1 MNNSEFEIWLETV
14 SRRPLSAA
22 EQSQLEDFLSRH
34 PERRDTWNQ
43 EAALT
48 QLLVNLP
55 EPPLS
60 AGFTARVLEST
71 GLSSRSSRPAISW
84 FHWFPLP
91 RPALAFA
98 FGSLVLALGAIGFMV
113 HQERAQARLANS
125 VAALSRQ
132 IELAASATELPA
144 IQLLQDFDA
153 IYRLDH
159 PQSLADEE
167 LLAALQ

>member
-1 MNNSEFEIWLETV
+1 MNNSEFEKWLETI

-22 EQSQLEDFLSRH
+22 EQSQLDDFLSRH

-48 QLLVNLP
+48 RLLAHLP

-71 GLSSRSSRPAISW
+71 GLSTHSSRPAISW
-84 FHWFPLP
+84 FYRFRLP
-91 RPALAFA
+91 RPALGFA
-98 FGSLVLALGAIGFMV
+98 LGSLALALGAIGFMV

-132 IELAASATELPA
+132 IELAASATDLPA

-153 IYRLDH
+153 IYRLDQ

-167 LLAALQ
+167 LLAVLQ